1 MPSDGVLHER
11 SDFKALVE
19 AVAASEKINY
29 PAALV
34 PRQRIAP
41 RSM

>member
-1 MPSDGVLHER
+1 MPDSFLHER
-11 SDFKALVE
+11 RDFKALVE
-19 AVAASEKINY
+19 TVAASKKINY